1 MPSPREAA
9 ILDTAELRSAFLL
22 DELFVSGEIDFIY
35 TDLDRAIV
43 GSAIPTSGPLE
54 LGNDDALKADF
65 FCQRRE
71 LGIINLGEAGSV
83 TVDGTTF
90 EIGKH
95 DCLYVGRGS
104 RYVSF
109 ASASSEN
116 PAVFYLV
123 SYPAHA
129 VHPTVKAT
137 RADANRVEL
146 GTRDEA
152 NERTIFQYVH
162 ENGIK
167 SCQLVLGFTKFK
179 QGSIWNTMPC
189 HTHDRRSEVYC
200 YFDVP
205 AAHRVLHMMGQPQE
219 TRPLWVADRQVV
231 LSPPWSI
238 HCGCGTASYRF
249 VWAMGGE
256 NQAFIDRA
264 AVKAFAAQM
273 MAEQGVP
280 DILVNNAGTIKRQ
293 PAAEHSDDYWFEVI
307 DVNLNAQFL
316 LAVTSVPK

>member
-1 MPSPREAA
+1 MNTRLMPSPRETTT
-9 ILDTAELRSAFLL
+9 LDTAALRATFLL
-22 DELFVSGEIDFIY
+22 DDLFAPGEVRLVY
-35 TDLDRAIV
+35 TDLDRAVV
-43 GSAIPTSGPLE
+43 GSAIPTTQPLE

-71 LGIINLGEAGSV
+71 LGILNLGEAGSIV
-83 TVDGTTF
+83 VDGTTYQV
-90 EIGKH
+90 GRH

-104 RYVSF
+104 RVIQF
-109 ASASSEN
+109 ASAAAAT

-129 VHPTVKAT
+129 EHPTVKAT
-137 RADANRVEL
+137 RADANRVEV
-146 GTRDEA
+146 GSRDEA

-162 ENGIK
+162 LNGIK
-167 SCQLVLGFTKFK
+167 SCQLVLGFTEFK
-179 QGSIWNTMPC
+179 TGSIWNTMPC

-205 AAHRVLHMMGQPQE
+205 AAHRVLHMMGQPQQ

-238 HCGCGTASYRF
+238 HCGAGTASYRF

-256 NQAFIDRA
+256 NQAFTDMDR
-264 AVKAFAAQM
+264 V
-273 MAEQGVP
+273 E
-280 DILVNNAGTIKRQ
+280 ISELR
-293 PAAEHSDDYWFEVI
+293 
-307 DVNLNAQFL
+307 
-316 LAVTSVPK
+316 

>member
-9 ILDTAELRSAFLL
+9 VLDTDELRATFLL
-22 DELFVSGEIDFIY
+22 EDLFIAGQVCLVY

-43 GSAIPTSGPLE
+43 GSAIPKGQPLE
-54 LGNDDALKADF
+54 LATDDALKADF

-71 LGIINLGEAGSV
+71 LGVINIGETGSV
-83 TVDGTTF
+83 TVDGTTY
-90 EIGKH
+90 EVGKH
-95 DCLYVGRGS
+95 DCLYIGRGS
-104 RYVSF
+104 RAVSF
-109 ASASSEN
+109 SSANAES

-129 VHPTVKAT
+129 SYPTVKAT

-146 GTRDEA
+146 GSRDEA

-162 ENGIK
+162 ENGIQ
-167 SCQLVLGFTKFK
+167 SCQLVLGFTEFK
-179 QGSIWNTMPC
+179 PGSIWNTMPC

-205 AAHRVLHMMGQPQE
+205 AAHRVLHMMGEPQQ
-219 TRPLWVADRQVV
+219 TRPLWVADRQAV

-256 NQAFIDRA
+256 NQTFTDMDR
-264 AVKAFAAQM
+264 V
-273 MAEQGVP
+273 E
-280 DILVNNAGTIKRQ
+280 IS
-293 PAAEHSDDYWFEVI
+293 E
-307 DVNLNAQFL
+307 L
-316 LAVTSVPK
+316 L

>member
-9 ILDTAELRSAFLL
+9 VLDTDELRATFLL
-22 DELFVSGEIDFIY
+22 EDLFLVGQVCLIY

-43 GSAIPTSGPLE
+43 GSAIPNGQPLE
-54 LGNDDALKADF
+54 LVTDDALKADF

-71 LGIINLGEAGSV
+71 LGVINIGESGSV
-83 TVDGTTF
+83 TVDGTTY
-90 EIGKH
+90 EVGKH
-95 DCLYVGRGS
+95 DCLYIGRGS
-104 RYVSF
+104 RAVSF
-109 ASASSEN
+109 SSANAES

-129 VHPTVKAT
+129 SYPTVKAT

-162 ENGIK
+162 ENGIQ
-167 SCQLVLGFTKFK
+167 SCQLVLGFTEFK
-179 QGSIWNTMPC
+179 PGSIWNTMPC

-205 AAHRVLHMMGQPQE
+205 AAHRVLHMMGEPQQ
-219 TRPLWVADRQVV
+219 TRPLWVADRQAV

-256 NQAFIDRA
+256 NQTFTDMDR
-264 AVKAFAAQM
+264 V
-273 MAEQGVP
+273 E
-280 DILVNNAGTIKRQ
+280 IS
-293 PAAEHSDDYWFEVI
+293 E
-307 DVNLNAQFL
+307 L
-316 LAVTSVPK
+316 L